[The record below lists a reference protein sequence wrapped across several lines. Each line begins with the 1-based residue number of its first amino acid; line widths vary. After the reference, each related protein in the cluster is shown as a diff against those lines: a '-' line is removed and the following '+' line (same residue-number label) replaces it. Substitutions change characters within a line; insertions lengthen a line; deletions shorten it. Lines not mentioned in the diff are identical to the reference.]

1 MNINDLVL
9 TDRTVMSTQE
19 STSRQN
25 RDSPSFSMTSPRP
38 LAPKDASPIKRNTI
52 NQRRCRARRQDYI
65 EDLKRRLRTY
75 ETQAIQATAEVQA
88 AARNVADENHALK
101 EEVKALRK
109 QNEALQTSWEERFR
123 SLTQKASEDD
133 RVLREEV
140 KVLREQNK
148 LLQRSCS
155 QLYRSATRNQDKVEG
170 RIVADRQQKQRQ
182 PGARKSRVFDGK
194 AFEKGIPFT
203 VLPAPPHQDYETH
216 ARPPSTKI
224 PGSMTTRFRIPV
236 RHMPGPPPNSLK
248 SHDVAC
254 TDDHAQED
262 DILAPPV
269 EADGTSTLVPSPP
282 FSNFATSD
290 PDDLASTPHPPY
302 SPPSPAISPFQS
314 KSRLCRPASTAN
326 STPCLEA
333 ALIIAGMR
341 GVPSH
346 DITVE
351 TEILPE
357 LGCHGPL
364 SRPKCISPKDCRTHG
379 PGHRQSQRG
388 FEGTDTIS
396 QGLSVGDGSEGE
408 MGPSICAVDNGK
420 LFGILAREG

>member
-1 MNINDLVL
+1 
-9 TDRTVMSTQE
+9 
-19 STSRQN
+19 
-25 RDSPSFSMTSPRP
+25 MTSLQP

-123 SLTQKASEDD
+123 SLTQKAAEED
-133 RVLREEV
+133 RALREEI
-140 KVLREQNK
+140 KALREQNK

-155 QLYRSATRNQDKVEG
+155 QPYSSATRNQDKVEG
-170 RIVADRQQKQRQ
+170 PIVADRQQKERQ
-182 PGARKSRVFDGK
+182 PGARKRRVFDGK
-194 AFEKGIPFT
+194 VFETGIPFT
-203 VLPAPPHQDYETH
+203 ALPALPHQDHETH
-216 ARPPSTKI
+216 AGPTSMKI
-224 PGSMTTRFRIPV
+224 PVSMTSRFRIPP
-236 RHMPGPPPNSLK
+236 RNLSRPPPNTLQ
-248 SHDVAC
+248 SHDVAL
-254 TDDHAQED
+254 TDDHAQEE
-262 DILAPPV
+262 DILASPD
-269 EADGTSTLVPSPP
+269 EEDGSSTLMPSPP

-314 KSRLCRPASTAN
+314 KSRLCGPARTAN

-333 ALIIAGMR
+333 ALIIASMR
-341 GVPSH
+341 GVPAH

-364 SRPKCISPKDCRTHG
+364 SRPKCISPKDCRGHG
-379 PGHRQSQRG
+379 PGHGQSQPG
-388 FEGTDTIS
+388 SGGIDTIS
-396 QGLSVGDGSEGE
+396 EGLSAGNGSEAE
-408 MGPSICAVDNGK
+408 MGPSICAVDNRK